1 MFWWTLQTY
10 FPVRDNKSS
19 LYCIVLYCIVLYC
32 IVLYCIV
39 LYCIV
44 LYCIVLYCIV
54 LYCIVLYCI
63 VLYCITLH
71 LLTNKRSEIG
81 FAAVYRSCA
90 QVQVTVVTVA
100 TAPLLRF
107 QVIFLVQFS
116 EELRMVG
123 EHVSGGSVF
132 IDDEWIPVIITAVL
146 KGTVINNTCCSSLY
160 M

>member
-1 MFWWTLQTY
+1 MDWIGLDWIGL
-10 FPVRDNKSS
+10 D
-19 LYCIVLYCIVLYC
+19 CIVLYCIVLYC

-54 LYCIVLYCI
+54 LYCTV
-63 VLYCITLH
+63 LH
-71 LLTNKRSEIG
+71 LLTNNRSEIG

-90 QVQVTVVTVA
+90 QVQVTVVTIA
-100 TAPLLRF
+100 TTPLLRF
-107 QVIFLVQFS
+107 QVIFLVQFF

-132 IDDEWIPVIITAVL
+132 IDDE
-146 KGTVINNTCCSSLY
+146 
-160 M
+160 